1 MAMVTNS
8 GISNLI
14 TGFTGVN
21 SAQLVND
28 LVSAQL
34 QPKQS
39 EVQSKQNLNQAR
51 ISALASASSAL
62 DTFSTALTEVLNGRQ
77 FTGNMV
83 STRGDLVAA
92 SFIPGQRP
100 QGLPATVQVS
110 QLAAAQSMVSASSYA
125 SGAQVGE
132 GSLTI
137 TTASGSFDVTI
148 DSTNNSLAGL
158 RDAIN
163 ATNSGV
169 TASIVTDNS
178 GSRLVMRGAEG
189 AANSFTVTGSGGS
202 AALDAFAFPPVGG
215 AGMNSVTTARDSII
229 QVNGIQLTN
238 SSNQIDSAV
247 PGVRIN
253 LLAAAPGTN
262 VVISGDQP
270 TSTIKD
276 VLNEFVKAYN
286 DLRTALNDATAPG
299 LDGASGGPLAGER
312 AARDMMRAMAS
323 LTTKQ
328 LNDTGTYRSLADIGV
343 KTNRDGTLTLDSVR
357 FDAALAADPEGIGRM
372 LEPATPTA
380 TNPGLAKAFEDIK
393 TSLKSPDGSLVGAQN
408 RLNKIA
414 SDLTKLMEKVEED
427 SERYREQL
435 EKTFA
440 AMDRQLTVLRSTQS
454 YIEQQVSVWTNS
466 GDN

>member
-1 MAMVTNS
+1 MVTNS
-8 GISNLI
+8 GISNVI

-28 LVSAQL
+28 LVTAQL
-34 QPKQS
+34 EPKQS
-39 EVQSKQNLNQAR
+39 DVRERQNLNQAR

-62 DTFSTALTEVLNGRQ
+62 ETFSKALGEVLNGRQ
-77 FTGNMV
+77 LTGNLV

-92 SFIPGQRP
+92 SFIPGQKP

-110 QLAAAQSMVSASSYA
+110 QLAAAQSMVSASSFA
-125 SGAQVGE
+125 STSSTVGE

-137 TTASGSFDVTI
+137 TTSAGSFNVTI
-148 DSTNNSLAGL
+148 NSTNNSLGGL

-178 GSRLVMRGAEG
+178 GSRLVMRGREG
-189 AANSFTVTGSGGS
+189 AANSFTVTGSGG
-202 AALDAFAFPPVGG
+202 AATLDAFAFPPAGG

-229 QVNGIQLTN
+229 NVNGIQLTN
-238 SSNQIDSAV
+238 ASNQIDTAV

-270 TSTIKD
+270 TSSVKD
-276 VLNEFVKAYN
+276 IVNEFVTAYN
-286 DLRTALNDATAPG
+286 DLRGALNSATAPG

-312 AARDMMRAMAS
+312 AARDMMRSMAS

-328 LNDTGTYRSLADIGV
+328 LTDTGAYRSLADIGV
-343 KTNRDGTLTLDSVR
+343 KTNRDGTLTLDSVK
-357 FDAALAADPEGIGRM
+357 FDRALAADPEGIARM

-380 TNPGLAKAFEDIK
+380 GNPGLAKAFEDVK
-393 TSLKSPDGSLVGAQN
+393 TALKAPNGSLTGAQN

-414 SDLTKLMEKVEED
+414 SDLTKMMEKVEED
-427 SERYREQL
+427 SDKYREQL

-466 GDN
+466 SDN

>member
-1 MAMVTNS
+1 MVTNNS
-8 GISNLI
+8 GISNVI
-14 TGFTGVN
+14 SGFTGVN

-28 LVSAQL
+28 LVTAQL

-39 EVQSKQNLNQAR
+39 EVRNKQNLNQAR

-62 DTFSTALTEVLNGRQ
+62 ETFSTALNEVLNGRQ
-77 FTGNMV
+77 LSGNLV

-92 SFIPGQRP
+92 SFIPGQKP
-100 QGLPATVQVS
+100 QGLPATVQVT
-110 QLAAAQSMVSASSYA
+110 QLASAQSMVSASSFA

-137 TTASGSFDVTI
+137 TTAAGSFNVTI
-148 DSTNNSLAGL
+148 NSSNNSLTGL

-163 ATNSGV
+163 GTNSGV

-189 AANSFTVTGSGGS
+189 SANSFTVTGSGGS

-215 AGMNSVTTARDSII
+215 AGMNSVSSAADSIVR
-229 QVNGIQLTN
+229 VNGIQLTN
-238 SSNQIDSAV
+238 SSNQIDTAV

-270 TSTIKD
+270 TSSTKD
-276 VLNEFVKAYN
+276 IVNEFIKAYN
-286 DLRTALNDATAPG
+286 DLRGALNSATAPG
-299 LDGASGGPLAGER
+299 VDGTSGGPLAGER

-328 LNDTGTYRSLADIGV
+328 LTDTGDFRSLADIGV
-343 KTNRDGTLTLDSVR
+343 KTNRDGTLSLDSAR
-357 FDAALAADPEGIGRM
+357 FDRALAADPEGIGRM

-380 TNPGLAKAFEDIK
+380 GNPGLARAFEDVK
-393 TSLKSPDGSLVGAQN
+393 KSLKDPNGSLVGAQN

-414 SDLTKLMEKVEED
+414 TDLTKLMEKVEED
-427 SERYREQL
+427 SAKYREQL
-435 EKTFA
+435 EQTFA

>member
-1 MAMVTNS
+1 MVTNS
-8 GISNLI
+8 GISNVI
-14 TGFTGVN
+14 SGFTGVN

-39 EVQSKQNLNQAR
+39 EVRNKQNLNQAR

-62 DTFSTALTEVLNGRQ
+62 ETFSTALSEVLNGRQ
-77 FTGNMV
+77 LTGNLV

-92 SFIPGQRP
+92 SFIPGQKP
-100 QGLPATVQVS
+100 QGLPATVQVT
-110 QLAAAQSMVSASSYA
+110 QLASAQTMVSATSLA
-125 SGAQVGE
+125 SGAPVGE

-137 TTASGSFDVTI
+137 TTAAGSFNVTI
-148 DSTNNSLAGL
+148 DSTNNSLTGL

-163 ATNSGV
+163 GTNSGV
-169 TASIVTDNS
+169 TASIVTDNN

-215 AGMNSVTTARDSII
+215 AGMNSVTSAANSIV

-238 SSNQIDSAV
+238 SSNQIDTAV

-253 LLAAAPGTN
+253 LLTAAPGTN

-270 TSTIKD
+270 TSTTKD
-276 VLNEFVKAYN
+276 IVNEFIKAYN
-286 DLRTALNDATAPG
+286 DLRGALNSAIAPG
-299 LDGASGGPLAGER
+299 LGGNTGGPLAGER
-312 AARDMMRAMAS
+312 AARDMMRGMAS

-328 LNDTGTYRSLADIGV
+328 LTDTGAFRSLADIGV
-343 KTNRDGTLTLDSVR
+343 RTNRDGTLSLDNAR
-357 FDAALAADPEGIGRM
+357 FDRALAADPEGIARM

-380 TNPGLAKAFEDIK
+380 GNPGLAKAFEDVK
-393 TSLKSPDGSLVGAQN
+393 TSLKDPNGSLVGAQN

-414 SDLTKLMEKVEED
+414 SDLTKLLEKVQAD
-427 SERYREQL
+427 SEKYREQL
-435 EKTFA
+435 EQTFA

-454 YIEQQVSVWTNS
+454 YIEQQVSVWTNQ
-466 GDN
+466 NNR

>member
-1 MAMVTNS
+1 MVTNS
-8 GISNLI
+8 GISNVI

-28 LVSAQL
+28 LVTAQL
-34 QPKQS
+34 EPKQS
-39 EVQSKQNLNQAR
+39 DVRERQNLNQAR

-62 DTFSTALTEVLNGRQ
+62 ETFSKALSEVLNGRQ
-77 FTGNMV
+77 LTGNLV

-92 SFIPGQRP
+92 SFIPGQKP

-110 QLAAAQSMVSASSYA
+110 QLAAAQSMVSATSYA
-125 SGAQVGE
+125 STSSVVGE

-137 TTASGSFDVTI
+137 TTAAGSFAVTI
-148 DSTNNSLAGL
+148 DSTNNSLTGL

-163 ATNSGV
+163 GTNSGV

-178 GSRLVMRGAEG
+178 GSRLVMRGKEG
-189 AANSFTVTGSGGS
+189 SANSFTVTGSGGA
-202 AALDAFAFPPVGG
+202 AALDAFAFPPTGG
-215 AGMNSVTTARDSII
+215 AGMNSVTTAADSII
-229 QVNGIQLTN
+229 NVNGIQLTN
-238 SSNQIDSAV
+238 ASNQIDTAV

-270 TSTIKD
+270 TSTVKD
-276 VLNEFVKAYN
+276 IVNEFVKAYN
-286 DLRTALNDATAPG
+286 DLRGALNSATAPG

-312 AARDMMRAMAS
+312 AARDMMRSMAS

-328 LNDTGTYRSLADIGV
+328 LTDTGTYRSLADIGV
-343 KTNRDGTLTLDSVR
+343 KTNRDGTLTLDSVK
-357 FDAALAADPEGIGRM
+357 FDRALAADPDGIAKM

-380 TNPGLAKAFEDIK
+380 GNPGLAKAFEDVK
-393 TSLKSPDGSLVGAQN
+393 TSLKDPNGSLTGAQN

-414 SDLTKLMEKVEED
+414 ADLTKMMERVEED
-427 SERYREQL
+427 SDKYREQL

>member
-1 MAMVTNS
+1 MVTNS

-28 LVSAQL
+28 LVTAQL
-34 QPKQS
+34 EPKQS
-39 EVQSKQNLNQAR
+39 EVRNRQNLNQAR

-62 DTFSTALTEVLNGRQ
+62 ETFSKALGEVLNGRQ
-77 FTGNMV
+77 LTGNLV

-92 SFIPGQRP
+92 SFIPGQKP
-100 QGLPATVQVS
+100 QGLPATVQVT
-110 QLAAAQSMVSASSYA
+110 QLASAQSVVSATSFA

-137 TTASGSFDVTI
+137 NSSAGSFNVTI
-148 DSTNNSLAGL
+148 DSTNNSLGGL

-178 GSRLVMRGAEG
+178 GSRLVLRGAEG
-189 AANSFTVTGSGGS
+189 AANSFTVTGSGGA
-202 AALDAFAFPPVGG
+202 AALDAFAFPPAGG
-215 AGMNSVTTARDSII
+215 AGMNSVTSAANSVV

-238 SSNQIDSAV
+238 SSNQIDTAV

-253 LLAAAPGTN
+253 LLTAAPGTN

-270 TSTIKD
+270 TTSVKD
-276 VLNEFVKAYN
+276 IVNEFVTAYN
-286 DLRTALNDATAPG
+286 DLRGALNTATAPG
-299 LDGASGGPLAGER
+299 VDGASGGPLAGER
-312 AARDMMRAMAS
+312 AARDMMRSMAS
-323 LTTKQ
+323 LTTKA
-328 LNDTGTYRSLADIGV
+328 LTDTGTFRSLADIGV
-343 KTNRDGTLTLDSVR
+343 KTNRDGTLTLDSAK
-357 FDAALAADPEGIGRM
+357 FDRALAADPEGIGRM

-380 TNPGLAKAFEDIK
+380 GNPGLAKAFEDIK
-393 TSLKSPDGSLVGAQN
+393 TGLKDPNGSLTGAQN

-414 SDLTKLMEKVEED
+414 SDLTKMMEKVEED
-427 SERYREQL
+427 SDKYREQL

-466 GDN
+466 DSN